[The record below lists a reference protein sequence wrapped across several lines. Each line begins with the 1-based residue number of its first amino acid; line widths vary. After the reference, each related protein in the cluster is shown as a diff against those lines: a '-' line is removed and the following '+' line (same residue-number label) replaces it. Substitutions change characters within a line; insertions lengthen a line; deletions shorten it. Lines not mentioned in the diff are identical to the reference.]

1 MSTEPEKEALSAART
16 DANQETDT
24 KSKPKKD
31 PKKEMISWILT
42 IVTAVVAAFLIR
54 TFLFEPIRVD
64 GDSMSDTLHDK
75 ELVFV
80 TKPEYYL
87 GTPSRQDVVICKYP
101 GRNNQYF
108 VKRLIALPGDTV
120 EIRYDRLNG
129 TNILYV
135 NEEAVN
141 EPFLTPE
148 RNNSNNAMP
157 PITLGEDEYF
167 VMGDNRDNSNDSR
180 YSGVGPISRSQI
192 IGHVRFVFFP
202 FRNIRGIE

>member
-1 MSTEPEKEALSAART
+1 MSTEPEKET
-16 DANQETDT
+16 MPVNGPDAGDKT
-24 KSKPKKD
+24 KTKPKKD
-31 PKKEMISWILT
+31 AKKEMISWILT
-42 IVTAVVAAFLIR
+42 IVTAVAAAFLIR

-87 GTPSRQDVVICKYP
+87 GTPSRQDVIICKYP
-101 GRNNQYF
+101 GRRDQYF
-108 VKRLIALPGDTV
+108 VKRLIALPGDMV
-120 EIRYDRLNG
+120 EIKYDRQNA

-135 NEEAVN
+135 NGEAVS
-141 EPFLTPE
+141 EPFLTPD

-157 PITLGEDEYF
+157 PLTLGEDEYF

-180 YSGVGPISRSQI
+180 YPGVGPISRSQI
-192 IGHVRFVFFP
+192 IGHVQFVFFP
-202 FRNIRGIE
+202 FNKIRGIE

>member
-1 MSTEPEKEALSAART
+1 MSTEPEKDTMPANQTDDAHPT
-16 DANQETDT
+16 DA

-31 PKKEMISWILT
+31 PKKELISWILT
-42 IVTAVVAAFLIR
+42 IVTAVAAAFLIR

-87 GTPSRQDVVICKYP
+87 GTPSRQDVIICKYP
-101 GRNNQYF
+101 GRHNQYF

-120 EIRYDRLNG
+120 EIKFDRMNG
-129 TNILYV
+129 TNTLYV
-135 NEEAVN
+135 NGEAVS
-141 EPFLTPE
+141 EPFLAPE

-202 FRNIRGIE
+202 FNNIRGIE

>member
-1 MSTEPEKEALSAART
+1 MSTEPEKEAMPEEKP
-16 DANQETDT
+16 ETDSQASL
-24 KSKPKKD
+24 KAKPKKD
-31 PKKEMISWILT
+31 AKKEIISWILT

-64 GDSMSDTLHDK
+64 GESMTDTLLDK

-87 GTPSRQDVVICKYP
+87 GSPSRQDVIICKYP

-120 EIRYDRLNG
+120 EIKYDRQNG
-129 TNILYV
+129 TNTVYV
-135 NEEAVN
+135 NGEAQD

-157 PITLGEDEYF
+157 PLTLGQDEYF

-180 YSGVGPISRSQI
+180 YPTVGPISRNEI

-202 FRNIRGIE
+202 FNEIRSIK

>member
-1 MSTEPEKEALSAART
+1 MSTEPEKEALPEEKT
-16 DANQETDT
+16 ETDNQAST
-24 KSKPKKD
+24 NAKPKKD
-31 PKKEMISWILT
+31 AKKEMISWILT

-64 GDSMSDTLHDK
+64 GESMTDTLLDK

-87 GTPSRQDVVICKYP
+87 GSPSRQDVIICKYP
-101 GRNNQYF
+101 GRHNQYF

-120 EIRYDRLNG
+120 EIKYDRQTG
-129 TNILYV
+129 TNTLYV
-135 NEEAVN
+135 NGEAVD
-141 EPFLTPE
+141 EPYLTPE
-148 RNNSNNAMP
+148 RNNSNNAMAP
-157 PITLGEDEYF
+157 LTLGPDEYF

-180 YSGVGPISRSQI
+180 YIGPISRSEI

-202 FRNIRGIE
+202 FNEMRNIE

>member
-1 MSTEPEKEALSAART
+1 MSTEPEKEAMPEEKP
-16 DANQETDT
+16 ETD
-24 KSKPKKD
+24 SQASIQAKPKKD
-31 PKKEMISWILT
+31 AKKEIVSWILT

-64 GDSMSDTLHDK
+64 GESMTDTLLDK

-87 GTPSRQDVVICKYP
+87 GSPSRQDVIICKYP

-120 EIRYDRLNG
+120 EIKYDRQIG
-129 TNILYV
+129 TNTVFV
-135 NEEAVN
+135 NGEAVD
-141 EPFLTPE
+141 EPYLTPE
-148 RNNSNNAMP
+148 RNNSNNAMAP
-157 PITLGEDEYF
+157 LTLKADQYF

-180 YSGVGPISRSQI
+180 YIGPISRSQI

-202 FRNIRGIE
+202 FNEARNIK

>member
-1 MSTEPEKEALSAART
+1 MSTEPENETMPVKESEPDSTAG
-16 DANQETDT
+16 T
-24 KSKPKKD
+24 KVKPKKD
-31 PKKEMISWILT
+31 AKKEMISWILT

-64 GDSMSDTLHDK
+64 GDSMSDTLLDK

-87 GTPSRQDVVICKYP
+87 GTPSRQDVIICKYP
-101 GRNNQYF
+101 GRNSQYF

-120 EIRYDRLNG
+120 EIKYDRQNG
-129 TNILYV
+129 TNTLYV
-135 NEEAVN
+135 NNEAVS

-148 RNNSNNAMP
+148 KNNSNNAMAP
-157 PITLGEDEYF
+157 QTLGQNEYF

-180 YSGVGPISRSQI
+180 YIGPITRDEI

-202 FRNIRGIE
+202 FNEIRNIK

>member
-1 MSTEPEKEALSAART
+1 MSTEPEKET
-16 DANQETDT
+16 TPANESDIASKAST
-24 KSKPKKD
+24 KAKPKKD
-31 PKKEMISWILT
+31 AKKEIISWILT

-87 GTPSRQDVVICKYP
+87 GTPSRQDVIICKYP
-101 GRNNQYF
+101 GRSNQYF

-120 EIRYDRLNG
+120 EIRFDRQNG

-135 NEEAVN
+135 NGEAVS
-141 EPFLTPE
+141 EPYLTPE

-157 PITLGEDEYF
+157 PVTLGEDEYF

-180 YSGVGPISRSQI
+180 YPGVGPISRSQI
-192 IGHVRFVFFP
+192 IGHVQFVFFP
-202 FRNIRGIE
+202 FGNIRGIE

>member
-1 MSTEPEKEALSAART
+1 MSTEPEKETMAQTESAAA
-16 DANQETDT
+16 DASST
-24 KSKPKKD
+24 KAKPKKSA
-31 PKKEMISWILT
+31 KKEMLSWILT

-101 GRNNQYF
+101 GRHNQYF

-120 EIRYDRLNG
+120 EIRYDRQNG
-129 TNILYV
+129 TNTLLV
-135 NEEAVN
+135 NGEAVD

-157 PITLGEDEYF
+157 QKTLGEDEYF

-180 YSGVGPISRSQI
+180 YPGVGPISRSQI

-202 FRNIRGIE
+202 FSEIRGIK